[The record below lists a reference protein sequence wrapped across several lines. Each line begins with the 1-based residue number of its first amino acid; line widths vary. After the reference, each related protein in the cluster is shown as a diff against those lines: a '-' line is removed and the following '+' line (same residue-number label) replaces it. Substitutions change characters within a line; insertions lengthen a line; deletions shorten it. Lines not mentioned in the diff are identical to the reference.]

1 MRRRDFTLGLGAMTL
16 AAMTLA
22 GCATGRAAR
31 KDDMLLFAY
40 FTTGKAGEAD
50 GLKLAVSEDGFTF
63 RTLAGGRSLLV
74 PKVGEKKLLRD
85 PFLFHDGRVY
95 HLLWTTAWE
104 GVTIGHATSRD
115 LIHWSAQQAIPVMAD
130 VPGTRN
136 CWAPEAIHDP
146 RTGRTEIFWSSTV
159 SGRFT
164 ETAGASESGYNHR
177 LWHIST
183 TDFVSFSAAK
193 PLYDPGFSVID
204 GSFARGPDDAL
215 YLIVKDETVEPQRK
229 YLQVAKADSP
239 TGPFGPLSK
248 PFSPAWVEGPMAT
261 RIGDALVCYYDVYKE
276 GRWGA
281 AMTRDMAVW
290 DDVSDRL
297 TMPAGARHGSLL
309 RVPRSL
315 VAAIG

>member
-16 AAMTLA
+16 AA
-22 GCATGRAAR
+22 CATGRAAR
-31 KDDMLLFAY
+31 KDDLLLFAY

-63 RTLAGGRSLLV
+63 RTLVGGRSLLV
-74 PKVGEKKLLRD
+74 PTVGEKKLLRD

-159 SGRFT
+159 SGRC
-164 ETAGASESGYNHR
+164 ETRLRHR
-177 LWHIST
+177 QCRV
-183 TDFVSFSAAK
+183 DRA
-193 PLYDPGFSVID
+193 
-204 GSFARGPDDAL
+204 PDCLA
-215 YLIVKDETVEPQRK
+215 DETE
-229 YLQVAKADSP
+229 KAI
-239 TGPFGPLSK
+239 PFHL
-248 PFSPAWVEGPMAT
+248 PFII
-261 RIGDALVCYYDVYKE
+261 RQI
-276 GRWGA
+276 
-281 AMTRDMAVW
+281 
-290 DDVSDRL
+290 
-297 TMPAGARHGSLL
+297 L
-309 RVPRSL
+309 RER
-315 VAAIG
+315 